1 MPKPHTVYLIR
12 HATPDRSVRDI
23 PYDVPPGP
31 PLSAQGRDEAY
42 LLASHLANAGIQ
54 QLYTSAMARAH
65 ETATILGAALDL
77 PAVVD
82 PALLEIPNGT
92 RLADI
97 ADRMLDL
104 WQRLVLDNA
113 TAGAVALVSHGGPI
127 TALLQTVVSPS
138 PDLSPFTRRFDSHNP
153 LPPAGVWELNRRDD
167 DSWQGALLFY
177 PSAIDM
183 LRV

>member
-1 MPKPHTVYLIR
+1 MTHTVYLIR
-12 HATPDRSVRDI
+12 HATPDRTRRDV

-31 PLSAQGRDEAY
+31 PLSPEGRQEAY

-54 QLYTSAMARAH
+54 QLHTSAMARAH
-65 ETATILGAALDL
+65 ETATILAATLDL
-77 PAVVD
+77 PVVID
-82 PALLEIPNGT
+82 PGLLEMRNGT

-97 ADRMLDL
+97 EPRMVDL
-104 WQRLVLDNA
+104 WQRLVLDNTNGSA
-113 TAGAVALVSHGGPI
+113 MALVSHGGPI
-127 TALLQTVVSPS
+127 TALLQVVVTPS

-167 DSWQGALLFY
+167 DSWQGTLLFY
-177 PSAIDM
+177 PSTIDM

>member
-1 MPKPHTVYLIR
+1 MTHTVYLIR
-12 HATPDRSVRDI
+12 HATPDRTRRDV

-31 PLSAQGRDEAY
+31 PLSPEGRQEAY

-54 QLYTSAMARAH
+54 QLYSSAMARAD
-65 ETATILGAALDL
+65 ETATILATTLDL
-77 PAVVD
+77 PVTLE
-82 PALLEIPNGT
+82 PGLLEIPNGT

-97 ADRMLDL
+97 TGRMREL
-104 WQRLVLDNA
+104 WQRLVLDA
-113 TAGAVALVSHGGPI
+113 PGDGPIALVSHGGPI
-127 TALLQTVVSPS
+127 TALLQVVVTP
-138 PDLSPFTRRFDSHNP
+138 PLDLNPFTQRFDSHNP
-153 LPPAGVWELNRRDD
+153 LPPAGVWELNRRDN